1 MIPSAAN
8 GEYCTTNES
17 GADIAIFI
25 AHGFANGVDL
35 VMAWN
40 AIILSGVLG
49 FFYVN
54 ALCLNPHSNTKT
66 GKLIVALITNRNFTT
81 WTTADSIQT
90 IFEIYKTASKLV

>member
-17 GADIAIFI
+17 GADIAISI
-25 AHGFANGVDL
+25 THGFANGVDL

-49 FFYVN
+49 FFEPKFKHKN
-54 ALCLNPHSNTKT
+54 WKINC
-66 GKLIVALITNRNFTT
+66 
-81 WTTADSIQT
+81 SIDNEQE
-90 IFEIYKTASKLV
+90 FHDMDHR